1 MDFQKLLTQQASSSS
16 TSQLAPRA
24 TYEES
29 IMDKVF
35 KRAVL
40 PAALLSVSVFMAGT
54 VSAQQGPRPW
64 TQEFNRLDTNKDGF
78 LSRGELA
85 PLQVSGSAD
94 VYSAGAPNR
103 PRGEFRALDRN
114 GDGYLSRSEARVLIG
129 AHPGTTFNQLD
140 LNDDGYLSL
149 AEARPILREVDVE
162 VGLSFAQLDRDNDGF
177 LNREEARV
185 LWQGQ
190 GRPVASAPPT
200 VYTVPAGTPVQ
211 DAARFHA
218 MDLNRDGRISRS
230 EAADYFG
237 TVAAARDFG
246 RFDVDNDGFLS
257 PAEADQML
265 RGRVAYR

>member
-1 MDFQKLLTQQASSSS
+1 
-16 TSQLAPRA
+16 
-24 TYEES
+24 
-29 IMDKVF
+29 MDKVF

-40 PAALLSVSVFMAGT
+40 PAALLSLFMAGAA
-54 VSAQQGPRPW
+54 SAQQGPRPW
-64 TQEFNRLDTNKDGF
+64 TQEFNRLDSNRDGF

-85 PLQVSGSAD
+85 PLQVPGSAD
-94 VYSAGAPNR
+94 IYSAGAPNR

-114 GDGYLSRSEARVLIG
+114 GDGYLSRSEARALIG
-129 AHPGTTFNQLD
+129 STPGTTFNQLD

-149 AEARPILREVDVE
+149 AEARPLLREVDVE
-162 VGLSFAQLDRDNDGF
+162 VGMSFAQLDRDNDGF
-177 LNREEARV
+177 LNRDEARV

-190 GRPVASAPPT
+190 GRPIAAAPAT
-200 VYTVPAGTPVQ
+200 VYTVPAGTPIP
-211 DAARFHA
+211 DARFHA

-265 RGRVAYR
+265 RGRLAYR